1 MKTKM
6 TAQKGPLHGIR
17 VLELAH
23 VMAGPVCGLMLAD
36 LGADVIKV
44 EKMPGGDDSRRMIP
58 PRVGDESAAFMMMN
72 RNKRGV
78 AINLKDGGGRDVL
91 RRLVEEADVLI
102 ENYRHDTMEKLGLG

>member
-23 VMAGPVCGLMLAD
+23 IMAGPVCGLMLAD

-44 EKMPGGDDSRRMIP
+44 EKIPGGVD
-58 PRVGDESAAFMMMN
+58 FM
-72 RNKRGV
+72 RLITDIGSCF
-78 AINLKDGGGRDVL
+78 LL
-91 RRLVEEADVLI
+91 R
-102 ENYRHDTMEKLGLG
+102 